1 MHYVPILEIFRKPTT
16 FFQNSESE
24 NFWSQNKELQQP
36 LQDLRFVE
44 EEDIIEEDIVVF
56 DTVVLVET

>member
-1 MHYVPILEIFRKPTT
+1 MHHVPILEIFRKPT

-24 NFWSQNKELQQP
+24 NFWSQTKELQQP
-36 LQDLRFVE
+36 LQDLRFIE